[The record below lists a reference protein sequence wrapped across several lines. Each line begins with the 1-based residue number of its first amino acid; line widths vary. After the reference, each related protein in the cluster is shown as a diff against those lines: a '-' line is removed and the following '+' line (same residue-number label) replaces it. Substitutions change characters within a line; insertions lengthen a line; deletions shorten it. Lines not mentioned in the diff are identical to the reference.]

1 MEKFSKHCMS
11 VVTALYVTELK
22 KRIAMDV
29 YKTAKV
35 APKPTSLSAI
45 SSAGVKALKLIR
57 SNPTAAQRE
66 LEADWDRVVWDDE
79 TSIVV
84 RSSLCLCR
92 CVRVCVCEC
101 MCVCLCVYACVSVC
115 VPICGSALVFIYRH
129 MCLYG
134 RRKG

>member
-11 VVTALYVTELK
+11 VITALYVTELK

-35 APKPTSLSAI
+35 APKLTSLDAI
-45 SSAGVKALKLIR
+45 SSAGVKAIKIIR
-57 SNPTAAQRE
+57 SNPAAAQRE

-84 RSSLCLCR
+84 RSS
-92 CVRVCVCEC
+92 VCVC
-101 MCVCLCVYACVSVC
+101 VCVSVC
-115 VPICGSALVFIYRH
+115 V
-129 MCLYG
+129 
-134 RRKG
+134 